1 MRTFKRALIFFV
13 LFSVLTGLAYPLL
26 ITGLCQLIFP
36 HKANGSLI
44 IANGKAVGS
53 DLIGQN
59 FTSPKYFNGRPSAIE
74 KPYDASNSGASNFGP
89 SNAKFLEEVG
99 KRIGKVRQDNSLQAD
114 APVPADLVLA
124 SGSGLDPHISLDA
137 ALIQVS
143 RVAGARQLP
152 ETQVRDTVEK
162 LTETPFFGLAGQKR
176 VNVVQL
182 NLALDGLVNA
192 SR

>member
-1 MRTFKRALIFFV
+1 MRAFIRTLLLFV

-36 HKANGSLI
+36 HKADGSLI
-44 IANGKAVGS
+44 VMSGKIVGS
-53 DLIGQN
+53 NLIGQS
-59 FTSPKYFNGRPSAIE
+59 FTSPKYFSGRPSAIE

-99 KRIGKVRQDNSLQAD
+99 KRIGKVRQENSLNPG

-137 ALIQVS
+137 AMIQVP
-143 RVAGARQLP
+143 RVAKARNLSDA
-152 ETQVRDTVEK
+152 QVREAVDK
-162 LTETPFFGLAGQKR
+162 LAETPFLGLAGQKI
-176 VNVVQL
+176 VNVVRL
-182 NLALDGLVNA
+182 NLGLDALVTIK
-192 SR
+192 R